1 MRKLSSLFKTI
12 VLGGMFCLVSSAF
25 AQTPTFALSEDFEKW
40 PPVGWELNP
49 TSGSYGGWMQDYG
62 WSFGPYYAY
71 EGSFC
76 AMFDN
81 FNCAADVRG
90 SITSPELDL
99 QAFENPRLTF
109 MWINQATSPFDG
121 QWAQMIVYVSEN
133 GMDFRGVDTLV
144 AARCQ
149 KWELYERPLSKNT
162 KKIRIQGIS
171 NYGGNNTFVDFLHV
185 GDRPLLQA
193 SNLQV
198 TWDKIQ
204 ARQAEAV
211 WEGYDNVSNFE
222 LVYGKKGFDITTAS
236 VQAVSGTSF
245 MMTGLEPLTEYEFRV
260 RQVYSAD
267 RKSEWSAPKAF
278 TTLPTCPR
286 VTDVTVT
293 VNSSSSATLSWTEK
307 GDAREWDICYGPIDF
322 HPSSGQGTVLRGIT
336 ENPCV
341 LTGLPA
347 GTYLDVYV
355 RGVCG
360 DGDTAQWSEYPVS
373 FQTACADNPIPYFEA
388 FETGAFTRLPTPC
401 WTVKAG
407 LLKDVGAIEL
417 VDTIVTSSTWTGHW
431 FGNDKRRNFA
441 ARANFESA
449 GMWMVTPSIDL
460 GNGAQKYVLQFDMA
474 VTLNNSMRW
483 GAPNADD
490 DRFAVLV
497 STDNG
502 NTWTQSNLLRL
513 WDNTTSEN
521 VLKDVPPYGQPV
533 TLDLSDYSGT
543 VKIAFYAESTKGDY
557 WERQDINNVFIDN
570 LAVRPLPEKYMVAQG
585 MEGQQYLIINQENTI
600 YAVVSNQGS
609 EPQKDFVV
617 ELVDGNGTVVA
628 TATYTQTLY
637 AEESVRVPL
646 VWTPSRKGVESLSA
660 RIVFENDVEKE
671 KTVSMPFKA
680 EVLSE
685 ETKVNAIG
693 DGRMLRDDVPINF
706 FSINA
711 QAQIIYY
718 EDELSSVGAITAL
731 KFSHLTSNIHYGFPL
746 HIRLGTTEKNS
757 FNSDSEWVNEDSL
770 TLVYAA
776 TVDSLGGEGDLIVTL
791 DVPYTY
797 TGGNLLV
804 SIRKGNETPD
814 PSYLKTGE
822 SWWATKDPLSRQRSH
837 SWIGNEGGD
846 GFGSLSEYSPNVV
859 FYIDSMSSGRIRG
872 KVSGTD
878 GKAIAS
884 VRVEC
889 LGTAIT
895 ATTDQAGQY
904 EMNRILEGT
913 YDMKAS
919 KHGYFDTTVSH
930 IVVSEKEIVTV
941 NFALRELPVYEV
953 RGKVLSNDGAPMR
966 GVSVF
971 LEGYQNYEAA
981 TLSDGTFAFQNVYA
995 PKTYRLSIQEH
1006 GFAPYDTVLTVVDGE
1021 IFLNVTLHET
1031 VYPAV
1036 GFRGVVSENGNRM
1049 DLKWENPDW
1058 MTCTEV
1064 SLDDGTSENG
1074 MSLTPYQDIR
1084 IGNLYKN
1091 HAPLFLS
1098 SVKVSGSASEKA
1110 GPDSVTVEIYDKNRK
1125 LLLESSKFFIP
1136 AGGWTEAK
1144 LPYMLELEEDYYVM
1158 VHFGGEREH
1167 YTNYLD
1173 IDETGAHVAEKLA
1186 YYVGKDGQWLNMD
1199 EDMMAGEMV
1208 FMLRPVVFKDRNAG
1222 KSVRN
1227 FKVWKVEEGSQA
1239 EPESWQLLTPE
1250 PITATTLN
1258 EEKWATYPDGSTHL
1272 YAIQTFYSGN
1282 VQSDYA
1288 FCRPITKGENSSVE
1302 SPKSLRFRIYPNP
1315 ARDFIYVESESE
1327 LKEIRIHDV
1336 YGRRLRVVSCSGQN
1350 PCISLHGLPQGL
1362 LLMEAVGSDNQVGI
1376 QKIITL

>member
-1 MRKLSSLFKTI
+1 MRKLSGLFKTI
-12 VLGGMFCLVSSAF
+12 VLGGIFSLVSSAF
-25 AQTPTFALSEDFEKW
+25 AQTPMFALSENFETW
-40 PPVGWELNP
+40 PPAGWELNP
-49 TSGSYGGWMQDYG
+49 ASGSYGGWMQDYG
-62 WSFGPYYAY
+62 WSFGPYYTY
-71 EGSFC
+71 EGTFC

-90 SITSPELDL
+90 SLTSAEFNL
-99 QAFENPRLTF
+99 QAFDNPLITF
-109 MWINQATSPFDG
+109 MWINQAQAPFDN
-121 QWAQMIVYVSEN
+121 QWAQIIVYASEN
-133 GMDFRGVDTLV
+133 GTDFYGLDTIE
-144 AARCQ
+144 AARCV
-149 KWELYERPLSKNT
+149 KWAFYERPISKSV

-171 NYGGNNTFVDFLHV
+171 NYGGNNTFIDFLHV
-185 GDRPLLQA
+185 GDRPLLVA
-193 SNLQV
+193 SNLQA
-198 TWDKIQ
+198 TYSKIQ

-211 WEGYDNVSNFE
+211 WDGYDNVSNFE
-222 LVYGKKGFDITTAS
+222 LVYGKKGFDIATAS

-245 MMTGLEPLTEYEFRV
+245 TITGLEPLTEYEFCV
-260 RQVYSAD
+260 RQVYPD
-267 RKSEWSAPKAF
+267 NRKSDWSAPKAF

-286 VTDVTVT
+286 VTDVTAT

-307 GDAREWDICYGPIDF
+307 GDARQWDICYGPVDF
-322 HPSSGQGTVLRGIT
+322 HPSSGQGTIVRGVT
-336 ENPCV
+336 ENPCT
-341 LTGLPA
+341 LTQLPA
-347 GTYLDVYV
+347 GTYLDAYV

-360 DGDTAQWSEYPVS
+360 DGDTAQWNEYPVS
-373 FQTACADNPIPYFEA
+373 FQTTCAANPVPYFET
-388 FETGAFTRLPTPC
+388 FETGSFIRLPTPC

-407 LLKDVGAIEL
+407 LLKEVGAIDL
-417 VDTIVTSSTWTGHW
+417 VDTVVTASTWAGHW

-441 ARANFESA
+441 ARTSFESA

-460 GNGAQKYVLQFDMA
+460 GDGSQKYVLQFDMA
-474 VTLNNSMRW
+474 VTLNGSMRW

-497 STDNG
+497 STDDG

-543 VKIAFYAESTKGDY
+543 VKIAFYAESTKGNY
-557 WERQDINNVFIDN
+557 WEWQDINNVFIDN
-570 LAVRPLPEKYMVAQG
+570 LAVRPLPKKYMVAQG
-585 MEGQQYLIINQENTI
+585 IENQQYLIVNQENTV

-609 EPQKDFVV
+609 EPQKDFEV
-617 ELVDGNGTVVA
+617 ELVDGNGNVVA
-628 TATYTQTLY
+628 TAIYTQTLY

-646 VWTPSRKGVESLSA
+646 LWTPTRKGVESLSA

-680 EVLSE
+680 EVLSQ

-693 DGRMLRDDVPINF
+693 NGRMLRDDAPVDF
-706 FSINA
+706 FSISA

-718 EDELSSVGAITAL
+718 EDELSSVGAITAM
-731 KFSHLTSNIHYGFPL
+731 KFSHRTSDMHYGFPL
-746 HIRLGTTEKNS
+746 QIRLGTTEKNS
-757 FNSDSEWVNEDSL
+757 FGSDSEWVNEDSL
-770 TLVYAA
+770 TLVYSS
-776 TVDSLGGEGDLIVTL
+776 TIDSLGGEGDLIITL
-791 DVPYTY
+791 DAPYTY

-804 SIRKGNETPD
+804 SIRKGNETPA
-814 PSYLKTGE
+814 PSYFKTGE
-822 SWWATKDPLSRQRSH
+822 SWWATKDPLSRQRTH
-837 SWIGNEGGD
+837 TWLGNEGGE
-846 GFGSLSEYSPNVV
+846 GFGSLSEYSPNTV

-895 ATTDQAGQY
+895 ATTDQAGNY

-913 YDMKAS
+913 YDIKAS
-919 KHGYFDTTVSH
+919 KHGYFDTVVNH
-930 IVVSEKEIVTV
+930 VVVSEKEILTV
-941 NFALRELPVYEV
+941 NFTLCELPLYEV
-953 RGKVLSNDGAPMR
+953 KGKVLSNDGVPMR

-971 LEGYQNYEAA
+971 LEGYQNYEAS
-981 TLSDGTFAFQNVYA
+981 TLSDGSFTFQNVYA

-1006 GFAPYDTVLTVVDGE
+1006 GFAPYDTVLAVADGE
-1021 IFLNVTLHET
+1021 IFLNVTLHEM

-1064 SLDDGTSENG
+1064 SFDDGTSENG

-1084 IGNLYKN
+1084 IGNLCKN
-1091 HAPLFLS
+1091 SAHIFLS
-1098 SVKVSGSASEKA
+1098 SVKVSGSANKKA
-1110 GPDSVTVEIYDKNRK
+1110 GPDSVNLEIYDKNRK
-1125 LLLESSKFFIP
+1125 LLLDGPKFFIP
-1136 AGGWTEAK
+1136 AGGWTEVK
-1144 LPYMLELEEDYYVM
+1144 LPYMLELNEDYYVM

-1173 IDETGAHVAEKLA
+1173 IDETGSHIDEKLA

-1208 FMLRPVVFKDRNAG
+1208 FMLRPIVFKDRNAG
-1222 KSVRN
+1222 KTVRS
-1227 FKVWKVEEGSQA
+1227 FKVWKVEEGRQA

-1250 PITATTLN
+1250 PISSTILN

-1272 YAIQTFYSGN
+1272 YAIQTVYSGD
-1282 VQSDYA
+1282 VLSDYA
-1288 FCRPITKGENSSVE
+1288 FCRPITKGENTSVA
-1302 SPKSLRFRIYPNP
+1302 SLFSLQFRIYPNP
-1315 ARDFIYVESESE
+1315 AKDFINVKAESN
-1327 LKEIRIHDV
+1327 LKEIRVRDNH
-1336 YGRRLRVVSCSGQN
+1336 GRLVRVISCSERTTQV
-1350 PCISLHGLPQGL
+1350 SLQGLSKGL
-1362 LLMEAVGSDNQVGI
+1362 LLIEAVDGDHRVGI
-1376 QKIITL
+1376 QKIINL